1 MLDDTQNAH
10 LRDKPVSPPANR
22 SAGNLFVER
31 VLDVTHYSENLF
43 SFKTTRTPSF
53 RFQSG
58 QFTMIGLMTETRPL
72 LRAYS
77 IASAVYDDWLEFFSI
92 KVPDGP
98 LTSRL
103 QHIKAGDDLLVGPK
117 PTGTLLLGN
126 LRPGKRLLLLGTGT
140 GFAPFASVLRD
151 PDAYEGFET
160 VIAAEGCRTIAEL
173 AFAEKVVADVKQHE
187 LLGELAREKLH
198 YYDTVTQETYRH
210 QGRIPDLITSEKMF
224 HDLGLPPLNRETD
237 RVMIC
242 GNPGMLADLTEL
254 LTAQGFEEGSSG
266 VPGDFVIEKAFVQR

>member
-1 MLDDTQNAH
+1 MLDDTQNSAV
-10 LRDKPVSPPANR
+10 RETPAPATR
-22 SAGNLFVER
+22 STGNLFVER
-31 VLDVTHYSENLF
+31 VLDVSHYTDHLF

-77 IASAVYDDWLEFFSI
+77 IASAIYDDHLEFFSI

-103 QHIKAGDDLLVGPK
+103 QHIKPGDELLVGPK

-151 PDAYEGFET
+151 PEAYENYET
-160 VIAAEGCRTIAEL
+160 VIAAEGCRTVAEL
-173 AFAEKVVADVKQHE
+173 KYAADVVADVKQHE
-187 LLGELAREKLH
+187 LLGELASEKLR
-198 YYDTVTQETYRH
+198 YYDTVTQEAYRH
-210 QGRIPDLITSEKMF
+210 QGRLTDLITSETLF
-224 HDLGLPPLNRETD
+224 RDLALPPLDLETD

-242 GNPGMLADLTEL
+242 GNPGMLVDLTQML
-254 LTAQGFEEGSSG
+254 IARGFKEGNSG
-266 VPGDFVIEKAFVQR
+266 TPGDFVIEKAFVER